1 MVDGSSSR
9 GSYRDRHG
17 RGTRQLLL
25 SPLFRTGSRNTS
37 FAQIVSG
44 ACEYLQSVYP
54 DELANLKWQVRDAPK
69 LSPDAS
75 SVTRWAAR
83 QEDLTV
89 IIYRLPLERLGH
101 VRRADAL
108 HERMHIEESVFSA
121 VASLLGKEP
130 WELMNRD

>member
-1 MVDGSSSR
+1 MVDQQRSR
-9 GSYRDRHG
+9 GSFRDRHG
-17 RGTRQLLL
+17 RGSRQLLL

-37 FAQIVSG
+37 FGQIVSG

-54 DELANLKWQVRDAPK
+54 DELRDLKWQVRDAPK
-69 LSPDAS
+69 LSPDAKA
-75 SVTRWAAR
+75 VTRWAVR
-83 QEDLTV
+83 QEDMLV

-101 VRRADAL
+101 VRRADAM

-121 VASLLGKEP
+121 VAKLLGKEP